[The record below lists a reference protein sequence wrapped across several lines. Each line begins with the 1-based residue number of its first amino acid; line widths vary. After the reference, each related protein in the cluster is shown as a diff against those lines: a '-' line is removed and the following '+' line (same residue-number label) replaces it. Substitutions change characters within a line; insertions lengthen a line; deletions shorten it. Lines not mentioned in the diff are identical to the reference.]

1 MPHETADTSCPK
13 CGSDTIEDP
22 KTFLTCPK
30 CGAKGSWFDM
40 YGSTDQGFHD
50 GPITWERVGWV
61 ATSAGAPP
69 PHIAVV
75 GWYGRDELMVL
86 VHDGQQWT
94 ATDGTVPAPLY
105 WLSLPPDP
113 Q

>member
-50 GPITWERVGWV
+50 GPIT
-61 ATSAGAPP
+61 
-69 PHIAVV
+69 
-75 GWYGRDELMVL
+75 
-86 VHDGQQWT
+86 VHDGRRWLED
-94 ATDGTVPAPLY
+94 AVAGVPGSEAPPPLY